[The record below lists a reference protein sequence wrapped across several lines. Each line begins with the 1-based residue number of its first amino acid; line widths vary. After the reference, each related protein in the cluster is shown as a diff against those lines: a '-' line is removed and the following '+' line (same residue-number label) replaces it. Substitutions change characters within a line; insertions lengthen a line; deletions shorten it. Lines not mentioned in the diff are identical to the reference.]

1 MARGLSAK
9 EHIEAIRTCW
19 SLPHVCCIAPRRD
32 HQRPIVATCML
43 KAHRETR
50 ATYSCH
56 ISISPPP
63 LLPRQWRDRS
73 CPAKLFQFNNVAA
86 RGVDCT
92 QRLRRYPSKHRVY
105 MPFWTL
111 WTRVGWFVFHA
122 HIKEE
127 HLEEWLVLCGL
138 SCWRRWHLLIWSTAC
153 LTPIYIV

>member
-1 MARGLSAK
+1 MARGRSAK

-63 LLPRQWRDRS
+63 LLPLSVNDATGRAPQNCFNLIMSRHVASIVRKGLGDI
-73 CPAKLFQFNNVAA
+73 PANIAYICHFELSG
-86 RGVDCT
+86 RGLAGSSSMRT
-92 QRLRRYPSKHRVY
+92 
-105 MPFWTL
+105 
-111 WTRVGWFVFHA
+111 
-122 HIKEE
+122 
-127 HLEEWLVLCGL
+127 
-138 SCWRRWHLLIWSTAC
+138 
-153 LTPIYIV
+153 